1 MVSQQGSPGGTS
13 GQPPKIGED
22 VAPSQGNQAS
32 SEGQTVMP
40 TYGLT
45 RPEVLQLL
53 DHCPD
58 EFTTGEVL
66 RIWSAIAAGS
76 ITEEEVRTRCPA
88 VLADIADLQEA
99 MAEMAAA
106 AGRQL
111 KVAVAGISTALQSV
125 VEGARASGERMRQQ
139 VEVAAVAVLGPPA
152 EVRLL
157 QAVRDQTTRQ
167 AEILIESAQQI
178 ALLAESGRAALDGLR
193 TLEGLAGA
201 TVQAIEQGQKS
212 ADRAAARLTKLT
224 WALVAL
230 TGFLGLLTLVLVV
243 LTIVLVVG
251 GR

>member
-1 MVSQQGSPGGTS
+1 
-13 GQPPKIGED
+13 
-22 VAPSQGNQAS
+22 
-32 SEGQTVMP
+32 
-40 TYGLT
+40 
-45 RPEVLQLL
+45 VLELL
-53 DHCPD
+53 DSCPD
-58 EFTTGEVL
+58 EFTSGEVFRL
-66 RIWSAIAAGS
+66 WSAIAAGTV
-76 ITEEEVRTRCPA
+76 TEDEVRARCPGVMVA
-88 VLADIADLQEA
+88 IEELQEA

-111 KVAVAGISTALQSV
+111 KVAVAGISSALQSV

-139 VEVAAVAVLGPPA
+139 MEVAAVAVLGPPA

-157 QAVRDQTTRQ
+157 QAVRDQSTRQ

-201 TVQAIEQGQKS
+201 TVQAIQEGQKS
-212 ADRAAARLTKLT
+212 ADRASGRLTKLT

-243 LTIVLVVG
+243 LTIVLVAG
-251 GR
+251 SR

>member
-1 MVSQQGSPGGTS
+1 MANVQRRRGGASQQPPDSNGELALSAGDQALS
-13 GQPPKIGED
+13 ESQP
-22 VAPSQGNQAS
+22 V
-32 SEGQTVMP
+32 VP

-45 RPEVLQLL
+45 RPEVLELL
-53 DHCPD
+53 DRCPD

-66 RIWSAIAAGS
+66 RVWSAIAAGS

-88 VLADIADLQEA
+88 VMTDIADLQEA
-99 MAEMAAA
+99 MAQMAAA

-111 KVAVAGISTALQSV
+111 KVAVAGVSTALQSV

-157 QAVRDQTTRQ
+157 QALRDQSVRQ

-178 ALLAESGRAALDGLR
+178 ALLAESGRAALDGLQ

-212 ADRAAARLTKLT
+212 ADRAAGRLTKLT

-243 LTIVLVVG
+243 LTVVLVAG